1 MHVYRDIQNLP
12 FIENAV
18 ITIGTFDGVHLGHQ
32 KIIDQLKKEAQ
43 RIGGQTVIVT
53 FYPHPRKIVHKEQ
66 APLMLL
72 TTLSEKLHLLESYGI
87 DHVVVVPFNEGFAEQ
102 TAASYVEDF
111 LVSKLHPRVV
121 IIGYDHKFGK
131 DRKGDYTTLEH
142 YGKLHGFSV
151 IEIPEK
157 VLNEVTVSSTA
168 IRAAVKAGEVKTALS
183 LMGHPYALSGH
194 VEKGNQLGRTIG
206 YPTAN
211 IHEPEPDKLLPAFG
225 IYAVQ
230 VRMESGDVLDGML
243 SIGIRPTI
251 GESPMTIEVNIF
263 DFNQDIYGQHLSV
276 LFIERLRDELK
287 FDGLE
292 PLKAALGRDEL
303 NTKEALSR
311 YKKQRGSSL

>member
-1 MHVYRDIQNLP
+1 MSKMHVYRDIHSLP
-12 FIENAV
+12 FIKNAV

-32 KIIDQLKKEAQ
+32 KIIGQLKKEAET
-43 RIGGQTVIVT
+43 IGGQTVIVT

-72 TTLSEKLHLLESYGI
+72 TTLSEKLHLLESYGV
-87 DHVVVVPFNEGFAEQ
+87 DHVVVVPFNKAFAQQ
-102 TAASYVEDF
+102 TAAEYVEDF
-111 LVSKLHPRVV
+111 LVAKLHPRVV

-131 DRKGDYTTLEH
+131 DRKGDYITLEH

-151 IEIPEK
+151 IEIPER
-157 VLNEVTVSSTA
+157 VLNEVTISSTA
-168 IRAAVKAGEVKTALS
+168 IRAAVKAGEVQKALS
-183 LMGHPYALSGH
+183 LMGHPYTLSGH

-230 VRMESGDVLDGML
+230 VRMESGEVLDGML

-303 NTKEALSR
+303 DTKAALNR
-311 YKKQRGSSL
+311 YKKSRG

>member
-1 MHVYRDIQNLP
+1 
-12 FIENAV
+12 
-18 ITIGTFDGVHLGHQ
+18 
-32 KIIDQLKKEAQ
+32 
-43 RIGGQTVIVT
+43 
-53 FYPHPRKIVHKEQ
+53 
-66 APLMLL
+66 
-72 TTLSEKLHLLESYGI
+72 
-87 DHVVVVPFNEGFAEQ
+87 
-102 TAASYVEDF
+102 
-111 LVSKLHPRVV
+111 
-121 IIGYDHKFGK
+121 
-131 DRKGDYTTLEH
+131 
-142 YGKLHGFSV
+142 
-151 IEIPEK
+151 
-157 VLNEVTVSSTA
+157 
-168 IRAAVKAGEVKTALS
+168 
-183 LMGHPYALSGH
+183 MGHPYALSGH